1 MNASLPLVLLEPRV
15 TLHLPFAPSE
25 QSTLGLEWELALVDA
40 GTGALR
46 SDADTVLGEVAR
58 NAGLAPGTDHP
69 RITQELLQNTVELV
83 TGVCHRVDEGV
94 EQLRTVAREVQA
106 VTDPLGLELYSQGS
120 HPFALP
126 TDEPVTEK
134 DRYGKMI
141 DRTQWWGRQMV
152 IYGVHV
158 HVGLDDVRKAMP
170 VVDGLVN
177 YFPHVLALS
186 ASSPFWAG
194 ADTGYQSQ
202 RTLMFQQLPTAG
214 LPFQFQDWSGFESCV
229 ADLMH
234 TGVIDDV
241 TECRWD
247 VRAVPRLGTV
257 EMRMCDGMATVEEI
271 GSIAA
276 LTQCLVQDFS
286 DTLEA
291 GGSIPTMPPWHV
303 QENKWRAARYGLEAI
318 IILDANGEEQ
328 LVSDHLRAELER
340 LAPVA
345 ERLGC
350 SAELDGIHAMLESGG
365 AAARQR
371 QVAAQTVRQA
381 AQAVGAGIDLP
392 ALPDP
397 TAPLRAVVRDAVGRT
412 RDSLS
417 R

>member
-1 MNASLPLVLLEPRV
+1 MNASLILALRSHRV
-15 TLHLPFAPSE
+15 TFQLPFAVSE

-46 SDADTVLGEVAR
+46 SDADMVLSEVAR

-83 TGVCHRVDEGV
+83 TGVCHRVEEGV
-94 EQLRTVAREVQA
+94 EQLRTVAREVQT

-141 DRTQWWGRQMV
+141 DRTQWWGRQML

-177 YFPHVLALS
+177 YVPHFLALS
-186 ASSPFWAG
+186 ASSPYWAG
-194 ADTGYQSQ
+194 VDTGYQSQ

-214 LPFQFQDWSGFESCV
+214 LPFQFESWSGFEGCV
-229 ADLMH
+229 ADLTK

-257 EMRMCDGMATVEEI
+257 EMRICDGVATLEEI
-271 GSIAA
+271 AAIAA

-286 DTLEA
+286 DTLES
-291 GGSIPTMPPWHV
+291 GGTIPTMPPWHV
-303 QENKWRAARYGLEAI
+303 QENKWRAARYGQDAI
-318 IILDANGEEQ
+318 IILDAAGEET

-350 SAELDGIHAMLESGG
+350 AAELADVETILAGGG
-365 AAARQR
+365 AAAHQR
-371 QVAAQTVRQA
+371 RVAAA
-381 AQAVGAGIDLP
+381 EAGAGAD
-392 ALPDP
+392 AAGVSRERTEDHD
-397 TAPLRAVVRDAVGRT
+397 TEAPLRAVVADAVART
-412 RDSLS
+412 RVSIAG
-417 R
+417 

>member
-1 MNASLPLVLLEPRV
+1 MS
-15 TLHLPFAPSE
+15 LPFARSA

-40 GTGALR
+40 T
-46 SDADTVLGEVAR
+46 DATLQPVADRVLAGVAD
-58 NAGLAPGTDHP
+58 AAELHLGQEHP
-69 RITQELLQNTVELV
+69 HVKPELLLNTVELV
-83 TGVCHRVDEGV
+83 TDVCHTVSEGV
-94 EQLRTVAREVQA
+94 GQLRESARAVQA
-106 VTDPLGLELYSQGS
+106 VTDPMGIDLYCQGS
-120 HPFALP
+120 HPFAEP
-126 TDEPVTEK
+126 TDEAVTPA

-141 DRTQWWGRQMV
+141 DRTQWWGRQML

-177 YFPHVLALS
+177 YVPHFLALS

-194 ADTGYQSQ
+194 VDTGYQSQ

-214 LPFQFQDWSGFESCV
+214 LPFQFPEWSGFEQCV
-229 ADLMH
+229 ADLTK

-257 EMRMCDGMATVEEI
+257 EMRVSDGVATLEEM

-291 GGSIPTMPPWHV
+291 GGTIPTMPPWHV
-303 QENKWRAARYGLEAI
+303 QENKWRAARYGQDAI
-318 IILDANGEEQ
+318 IILDAAGEET
-328 LVSDHLRAELER
+328 LVSEHLRAELHR

-350 SAELDGIHAMLESGG
+350 SAELAGVEDILAGGG
-365 AAARQR
+365 AAAHQR
-371 QVAAQTVRQA
+371 RVAA
-381 AQAVGAGIDLP
+381 AVAENPGHDAG
-392 ALPDP
+392 
-397 TAPLRAVVRDAVGRT
+397 APLRAVVADAAARTRVSVGR
-412 RDSLS
+412 
-417 R
+417 

>member
-1 MNASLPLVLLEPRV
+1 MS
-15 TLHLPFAPSE
+15 LPFARSE

-40 GTGALR
+40 
-46 SDADTVLGEVAR
+46 SDATLQPVADRVLAEVAD
-58 NAGLAPGTDHP
+58 AAELHLGQEHP
-69 RITQELLQNTVELV
+69 HIKPELLLNTVELV
-83 TGVCHRVDEGV
+83 TDVCHTVSEGIG
-94 EQLRTVAREVQA
+94 QLRDSARTVRQ
-106 VTDPLGLELYSQGS
+106 VTDPMGVELYCQGS
-120 HPFALP
+120 HPFAEP
-126 TDEPVTEK
+126 TDEAVTPA

-141 DRTQWWGRQMV
+141 DRTQWWGRQML

-170 VVDGLVN
+170 VVDGLIN
-177 YFPHVLALS
+177 YVPHFLALS

-194 ADTGYQSQ
+194 VDTGYQSQ

-214 LPFQFQDWSGFESCV
+214 LPFQFSEWSGFEQCV
-229 ADLMH
+229 ADLTK

-257 EMRMCDGMATVEEI
+257 EMRVCDGVATLEEM

-291 GGSIPTMPPWHV
+291 GGTIPTMPPWHV
-303 QENKWRAARYGLEAI
+303 QENKWRAARYGQDAI
-318 IILDANGEEQ
+318 IILDAAGEET
-328 LVSDHLRAELER
+328 LVSEHLRAELNR

-350 SAELDGIHAMLESGG
+350 SAELAGVEDILAGGG
-365 AAARQR
+365 AAAHQR
-371 QVAAQTVRQA
+371 RVAA
-381 AQAVGAGIDLP
+381 AVAETPRHDAG
-392 ALPDP
+392 
-397 TAPLRAVVRDAVGRT
+397 APLRAVVADAVART
-412 RDSLS
+412 RVSIGG
-417 R
+417 

>member
-1 MNASLPLVLLEPRV
+1 MN
-15 TLHLPFAPSE
+15 LPFARSE

-40 GTGALR
+40 TDGTLKPV
-46 SDADTVLGEVAR
+46 ADQVLAGVADQ
-58 NAGLAPGTDHP
+58 AELHLGQEHP
-69 RITQELLQNTVELV
+69 HVKPELLLNTVELV
-83 TGVCHRVDEGV
+83 TDVCHSVSEGIGQLRDSARTVQQVTGPMGV
-94 EQLRTVAREVQA
+94 E
-106 VTDPLGLELYSQGS
+106 LYCQGS
-120 HPFALP
+120 HPFAEP
-126 TDEPVTEK
+126 TLEQVTPA

-141 DRTQWWGRQMV
+141 DRTQWWGRQML

-177 YFPHVLALS
+177 YVPHFLALS

-194 ADTGYQSQ
+194 VDTGYQSQ

-214 LPFQFQDWSGFESCV
+214 LPFQFREWSGFEQCV
-229 ADLMH
+229 ADLTK

-257 EMRMCDGMATVEEI
+257 EMRVCDGVATLEELAA
-271 GSIAA
+271 IAA

-291 GGSIPTMPPWHV
+291 GGTIPTMPPWHV
-303 QENKWRAARYGLEAI
+303 QENKWRAARYGQDAI
-318 IILDANGEEQ
+318 IILDAAGEET
-328 LVSDHLRAELER
+328 LVSEHLRAELAR

-350 SAELDGIHAMLESGG
+350 SAELAGVEDILAGGG
-365 AAARQR
+365 AAAHQR
-371 QVAAQTVRQA
+371 RVAA
-381 AQAVGAGIDLP
+381 AVETASGAGSAEGAGP
-392 ALPDP
+392 ASGTGVTHDDG
-397 TAPLRAVVRDAVGRT
+397 APLRAVVADAVART
-412 RDSLS
+412 RVSIEG
-417 R
+417 

>member
-1 MNASLPLVLLEPRV
+1 MS
-15 TLHLPFAPSE
+15 LPFARSA

-40 GTGALR
+40 T
-46 SDADTVLGEVAR
+46 DATLQPVADRVLAGVAD
-58 NAGLAPGTDHP
+58 AAELHLGQEHP
-69 RITQELLQNTVELV
+69 HVKPELLLNTVELV
-83 TGVCHRVDEGV
+83 TDVCRTVSEGV
-94 EQLRTVAREVQA
+94 GQLRESAQAVQA
-106 VTDPLGLELYSQGS
+106 VTDPMGIDLYCQGS
-120 HPFALP
+120 HPFAEP
-126 TDEPVTEK
+126 TGEAVTPA

-141 DRTQWWGRQMV
+141 DRTQWWGRQML

-177 YFPHVLALS
+177 YVPHFLALS

-194 ADTGYQSQ
+194 VDTGYQSQ

-214 LPFQFQDWSGFESCV
+214 LPFQFPEWSGFEECV
-229 ADLMH
+229 ADLTK

-257 EMRMCDGMATVEEI
+257 EMRVSDGVATLEEM

-291 GGSIPTMPPWHV
+291 GGTIPTMPPWHV
-303 QENKWRAARYGLEAI
+303 QENKWRAARYGQDAI
-318 IILDANGEEQ
+318 IILDAAGEET
-328 LVSDHLRAELER
+328 LVSEHLRAELHR

-350 SAELDGIHAMLESGG
+350 SAELAGVEDILAGGG
-365 AAARQR
+365 AAAHQR
-371 QVAAQTVRQA
+371 RVAA
-381 AQAVGAGIDLP
+381 AVAENPGHDAG
-392 ALPDP
+392 
-397 TAPLRAVVRDAVGRT
+397 APLRAVVADAAART
-412 RDSLS
+412 RVSIGG
-417 R
+417 

>member
-1 MNASLPLVLLEPRV
+1 MP
-15 TLHLPFAPSE
+15 LHLPFSQSE
-25 QSTLGLEWELALVDA
+25 QSTLGVEWEMALVDA

-46 SDADTVLGEVAR
+46 SDADTVLQEVAR
-58 NAGLAPGTDHP
+58 KAGLASGTDHP

-83 TGVCHRVDEGV
+83 TGVCHRVEDAV
-94 EQLRTVAREVQA
+94 EQLRELALEVQA

-120 HPFALP
+120 HPFAMP

-194 ADTGYQSQ
+194 TDTGYQSQ

-214 LPFQFQDWSGFESCV
+214 LPFQFENWEGFETCV
-229 ADLMH
+229 SDLMH

-241 TECRWD
+241 SECRWD

-257 EMRMCDGMATVEEI
+257 EMRMCDGMATLEDI

-276 LTQCLVQDFS
+276 LTHCLVQDFS

-291 GGSIPTMPPWHV
+291 GGTIPTMPPWHV

-318 IILDANGEEQ
+318 IILNAAGDEL
-328 LVSDHLRAELER
+328 LVSDHLRNEVER

-345 ERLGC
+345 ETLGC
-350 SAELDGIHAMLESGG
+350 TEELSGVLTMLESGG

-371 QVAAQTVRQA
+371 QVAAHSVRQA
-381 AQAVGAGIDLP
+381 AQEVGAGIGLP

-397 TAPLRAVVRDAVGRT
+397 SAPLRAVVRDAVERT
-412 RDSLS
+412 RDSLN

>member
-1 MNASLPLVLLEPRV
+1 MS
-15 TLHLPFAPSE
+15 LPFARSA

-40 GTGALR
+40 T
-46 SDADTVLGEVAR
+46 DATLQPVADRVLAGVAD
-58 NAGLAPGTDHP
+58 AAELHLGQEHP
-69 RITQELLQNTVELV
+69 HVKPELLLNTVELV
-83 TGVCHRVDEGV
+83 TDVCRTVSEGV
-94 EQLRTVAREVQA
+94 GQLRESAQAVQA
-106 VTDPLGLELYSQGS
+106 VTDPMGIDLYCQGS
-120 HPFALP
+120 HPFAEP
-126 TDEPVTEK
+126 TGEAVTPA

-141 DRTQWWGRQMV
+141 DRTQWWGRQML

-177 YFPHVLALS
+177 YVPHFLALS

-194 ADTGYQSQ
+194 VDTGYQSQ

-214 LPFQFQDWSGFESCV
+214 LPFQFPEWSGFEQCV
-229 ADLMH
+229 ADLTK

-257 EMRMCDGMATVEEI
+257 EMRVSDGVATLEEM

-291 GGSIPTMPPWHV
+291 GGTIPTMPPWHV
-303 QENKWRAARYGLEAI
+303 QENKWRAARYGQDAI
-318 IILDANGEEQ
+318 IILDAAGEET
-328 LVSDHLRAELER
+328 LVSEHLRAELHR

-350 SAELDGIHAMLESGG
+350 SAELAGVEDILAGGG
-365 AAARQR
+365 AAAHQR
-371 QVAAQTVRQA
+371 RVAA
-381 AQAVGAGIDLP
+381 AVAENPGHDAG
-392 ALPDP
+392 
-397 TAPLRAVVRDAVGRT
+397 APLRAVVADAAARTRVSVGR
-412 RDSLS
+412 
-417 R
+417 

>member
-1 MNASLPLVLLEPRV
+1 MN
-15 TLHLPFAPSE
+15 LPFARSE

-40 GTGALR
+40 
-46 SDADTVLGEVAR
+46 SDATLQPVADRVLAQVAD
-58 NAGLAPGTDHP
+58 AAELHLGQEHP
-69 RITQELLQNTVELV
+69 HVKPELLLNTVELV
-83 TGVCHRVDEGV
+83 TDVC
-94 EQLRTVAREVQA
+94 RTVAEGVGQLRESARTVQA
-106 VTDPLGLELYSQGS
+106 VTDPMGVDLYCQGS
-120 HPFALP
+120 HPFAEP
-126 TDEPVTEK
+126 TEEAVTPA

-141 DRTQWWGRQMV
+141 DRTQWWGRQML

-170 VVDGLVN
+170 VLDGLVN
-177 YFPHVLALS
+177 YVPHFLALS

-194 ADTGYQSQ
+194 VDTGYQSQ

-214 LPFQFQDWSGFESCV
+214 LPFQFPDWAGFEGCV
-229 ADLMH
+229 ADLMK

-247 VRAVPRLGTV
+247 IRAVPRLGTV
-257 EMRMCDGMATVEEI
+257 EMRVCDGLATLEEI
-271 GSIAA
+271 GAIAA

-412 RDSLS
+412 RDSLA

>member
-1 MNASLPLVLLEPRV
+1 MS
-15 TLHLPFAPSE
+15 LPFARSE

-40 GTGALR
+40 
-46 SDADTVLGEVAR
+46 SDATLQPVADRVLTEVAD
-58 NAGLAPGTDHP
+58 AAELHLGQEHP
-69 RITQELLQNTVELV
+69 HIKPELLLNTVELV
-83 TGVCHRVDEGV
+83 TDVCHTVSEGIG
-94 EQLRTVAREVQA
+94 QLRDSARTVRQ
-106 VTDPLGLELYSQGS
+106 VTDPMGVELYCQGS
-120 HPFALP
+120 HPFAEP
-126 TDEPVTEK
+126 TDEAVTPA

-141 DRTQWWGRQMV
+141 DRTQWWGRQML

-177 YFPHVLALS
+177 YVPHFLALS

-194 ADTGYQSQ
+194 VDTGYQSQ

-214 LPFQFQDWSGFESCV
+214 LPFQFSEWSGFEQCV
-229 ADLMH
+229 ADLTK

-257 EMRMCDGMATVEEI
+257 EMRVCDGVATLEEMA
-271 GSIAA
+271 SIAA

-291 GGSIPTMPPWHV
+291 GGTIPTMPPWHA
-303 QENKWRAARYGLEAI
+303 QENKWRAARYGQDAI
-318 IILDANGEEQ
+318 IILDAAGEET
-328 LVSDHLRAELER
+328 LVSEHLRAELNR

-350 SAELDGIHAMLESGG
+350 SAELAGVEDILAGGG
-365 AAARQR
+365 AAAHQR
-371 QVAAQTVRQA
+371 RVAAVVAETP
-381 AQAVGAGIDLP
+381 GHDAG
-392 ALPDP
+392 
-397 TAPLRAVVRDAVGRT
+397 APLRAVVADAVART
-412 RDSLS
+412 RVSIGG
-417 R
+417 

>member
-1 MNASLPLVLLEPRV
+1 MS
-15 TLHLPFAPSE
+15 LPFARSA

-40 GTGALR
+40 T
-46 SDADTVLGEVAR
+46 DATLQPVADRVLAGVAD
-58 NAGLAPGTDHP
+58 AAELHLGQEHP
-69 RITQELLQNTVELV
+69 HVKPELLLNTVELV
-83 TGVCHRVDEGV
+83 TDVCRTVSEGV
-94 EQLRTVAREVQA
+94 GQLRESAQAVQA
-106 VTDPLGLELYSQGS
+106 VTDPMGIDLYCQGS
-120 HPFALP
+120 HPFAEP
-126 TDEPVTEK
+126 TGEAVTPA

-141 DRTQWWGRQMV
+141 DRTQWWGRQML

-177 YFPHVLALS
+177 YVPHFLALS

-194 ADTGYQSQ
+194 VDTGYQSQ

-214 LPFQFQDWSGFESCV
+214 LPFQFPEWSGFEQCV
-229 ADLMH
+229 ADLTK

-257 EMRMCDGMATVEEI
+257 EMRVSDGVATLEEM

-291 GGSIPTMPPWHV
+291 GGTIPTMPPWHV
-303 QENKWRAARYGLEAI
+303 QENKWRAARYGQDAI
-318 IILDANGEEQ
+318 IILDAAGEET
-328 LVSDHLRAELER
+328 LVSEHLRAELTR

-350 SAELDGIHAMLESGG
+350 SAELAGVEDILAGGG
-365 AAARQR
+365 AAAHQR
-371 QVAAQTVRQA
+371 RVAA
-381 AQAVGAGIDLP
+381 AVAENPGHDAG
-392 ALPDP
+392 
-397 TAPLRAVVRDAVGRT
+397 APLRAVVADAAARTRVSVGR
-412 RDSLS
+412 
-417 R
+417 